1 MRPVLNYQAGYLLE
15 SPIARYENSS
25 KIQCASGDP

>member
-15 SPIARYENSS
+15 GSIAGYENSS
-25 KIQCASGDP
+25 KIQSASRDP

>member
-15 SPIARYENSS
+15 GSIARYQNSP
-25 KIQCASGDP
+25 KIQSASGDP